1 MNIHIALILEV
12 VTYALAT
19 LLIGTGIWWIRQRG
33 QQFRETS
40 DELSEAERAFEQQL
54 LAQFAPHEL
63 HRTRVVTPPETTDPA
78 VESGAEP
85 SEAAEK
91 GADKLDAGTS
101 PAEACGIARPVGE
114 SPHAQAD
121 APAPLMPTPQPARS
135 CTDTERYAE
144 LAGILL
150 KLRADARHEGWMQ
163 LPTGLRGEVYSWSQG
178 RTRCLLM
185 ATAPRASDLLDIFRR
200 YEAVAYIPEGETYP
214 VVIQPLKDFALGNI
228 SFGGTQ

>member
-1 MNIHIALILEV
+1 MNIDIALILEAM
-12 VTYALAT
+12 TYALAAF
-19 LLIGTGIWWIRQRG
+19 LIGTGIWWIRQRG

-63 HRTRVVTPPETTDPA
+63 HRAREVT
-78 VESGAEP
+78 P
-85 SEAAEK
+85 SEAAEPTVESGAAPSDAGEN
-91 GADKLDAGTS
+91 GADELGAGAS

-114 SPHAQAD
+114 SLHAQAE
-121 APAPLMPTPQPARS
+121 APAPLMPTPEPARRS
-135 CTDTERYAE
+135 TDTERYAE

-150 KLRADARHEGWMQ
+150 RLRADARHEGWMQ
-163 LPTGLRGEVYSWSQG
+163 LPTGLHGEVYSWSQG

-200 YEAVAYIPEGETYP
+200 YEAVAYIPEGEAYP

-228 SFGGTQ
+228 SFDGTR